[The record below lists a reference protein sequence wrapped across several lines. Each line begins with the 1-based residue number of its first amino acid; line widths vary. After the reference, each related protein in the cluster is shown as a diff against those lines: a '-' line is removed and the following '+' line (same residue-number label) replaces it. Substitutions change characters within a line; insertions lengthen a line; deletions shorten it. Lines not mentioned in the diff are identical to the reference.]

1 MNVSKSLE
9 EVWDWK
15 DALYE
20 ETKELSK
27 EELVEFFNDNTKEF
41 LDTMGYKKNP
51 VKEGIYKLEK
61 INVATT
67 AC

>member
-1 MNVSKSLE
+1 MNVSKSLK

-20 ETKELSK
+20 ETKDMSK
-27 EELVEFFNDNTKEF
+27 EELVEFFNGNTKEF
-41 LDTMGYKKNP
+41 LATMGYKKNP

-61 INVATT
+61 INVVTT
-67 AC
+67 AR

>member
-1 MNVSKSLE
+1 MNVSKSLK

-20 ETKELSK
+20 ETKDMSK

-61 INVATT
+61 INVVTPA
-67 AC
+67 